1 MRRRHALLL
10 ASGLL
15 RAQRMTPV
23 EELAN
28 TFEMEAMAR
37 QKLPP
42 ELFRE
47 IAGSDRAAF
56 DRITFRP
63 RMMVNTLTL
72 DLTTELFGEKH
83 FAPILVGPLALQRR
97 FHPEGEKAMHAGA
110 AAARA
115 SVVAPAEMSVP
126 ITSSWVQLA
135 PGAKA
140 PAGAKVVMVGASTD
154 WKALRAS
161 TKLPVVVKGVMNPQD
176 ARTALAQGADG
187 LIVSAY
193 RTPSTSGI
201 ASSIAVLPEIAAEV
215 QGKVPLLID
224 GSFRRGSDV
233 LKALAL
239 GARAVLVGRPVLWG
253 LAAYGAR
260 GVQQVLEQLQ
270 TELARDMAMCGL
282 QNCRQAT
289 PRYVRIHRR

>member
-1 MRRRHALLL
+1 MNRRHAMLL

-23 EELAN
+23 EELVN
-28 TFEMEAMAR
+28 TFEMEAIAQR
-37 QKLPP
+37 KLAP

-56 DRITFRP
+56 ERITFRP
-63 RMMVNTLTL
+63 RMMVNTLAL
-72 DLTTELFGEKH
+72 DLTTELFGETH
-83 FAPILVGPLALQRR
+83 FSPVLVGPLARQGR
-97 FHPEGEKAMHAGA
+97 FHPEGEKAMQAGA
-110 AAARA
+110 TAAKA

-126 ITSSWVQLA
+126 IASSWVQLA
-135 PGAKA
+135 PGAKV
-140 PAGAKVVMVGASTD
+140 PAGAKVVVVSASMD

-161 TKLPVVVKGVMNPQD
+161 TRLPMVVKGVMSPQD
-176 ARTALAQGADG
+176 ARLALESGADG

-193 RTPSTSGI
+193 RTPLTSGI
-201 ASSIAVLPEIAAEV
+201 ASSIAVLPALVAEV
-215 QGKVPLLID
+215 KGKAPILID

-239 GARAVLVGRPVLWG
+239 GAHAVLVGRPALWG

-289 PRYVRIHRR
+289 RQYVRIHRR